1 MSTLRI
7 LAPGHLR
14 LDEGRAWRRLERRQ
28 RRRRPRLPDL
38 PTGLNLRRRYFG
50 PLLLHRGRAKAKL
63 SRGRGFEFLSLFLLS
78 IIVECS
84 LMLSQGQF
92 NCLGLNLILD
102 ATFTVDPVELLK
114 FLPLSL
120 VVCDA

>member
-7 LAPGHLR
+7 FAPGHLR
-14 LDEGRAWRRLERRQ
+14 LDERRAWRRLERRQ

-50 PLLLHRGRAKAKL
+50 PLLKYRGRAKAKL
-63 SRGRGFEFLSLFLLS
+63 SRGRGFEFLCVLILFPLS

-84 LMLSQGQF
+84 LDEMLSTYDVKPK
-92 NCLGLNLILD
+92 ID
-102 ATFTVDPVELLK
+102 T
-114 FLPLSL
+114 
-120 VVCDA
+120 